1 MSAGRRRLLEIVDRF
16 DHQGVV
22 VHGDLVL
29 DEFVH
34 GQIARVSREAPVLI
48 LEYRTT
54 VSAPGGAANA
64 AANIRALGGRAAVVG
79 RVGSDEPGRRL
90 LRLLRK
96 AGVDCTGVAADRTY
110 VTPLKSRIL
119 AGSAHTARQQ
129 IVRIDRG
136 PSIGPSGA
144 APEPGPAVRRALER
158 ALAASRRRARALLVA
173 DYGYGAVAPRSAAL
187 RAWMKDRARI
197 VSLDSRF
204 RATSFS
210 GVTAAVPNIAEVESA
225 LGIRIPD
232 DDRGAIERAGEALR
246 KRLRA
251 RALVITRGARGMS
264 LIEARRPA
272 THIPVY
278 GTDQVADVTG
288 AGDTV
293 AAALTL
299 ALAAGAAPLEAT
311 ILANMAGGIAVT
323 KAGTATVS
331 RAELAA
337 AVEAGL

>member
-1 MSAGRRRLLEIVDRF
+1 MTGGRRRLLEIVDRF
-16 DHQGVV
+16 DRQGVA

-34 GQIARVSREAPVLI
+34 GQIARVSHEAPVLI

-64 AANIRALGGRAAVVG
+64 AANMRALGGRVAVIG
-79 RVGSDEPGRRL
+79 RVGADEPGRRL
-90 LRLLRK
+90 LRLLKK
-96 AGVDCTGVAADRTY
+96 AGVDCSGVASDRSY

-136 PSIGPSGA
+136 ASIGPSGA
-144 APEPGPAVRRALER
+144 APDPAPAVRRAIEK
-158 ALAASRRRARALLVA
+158 ALSASRRRARALLVA
-173 DYGYGAVAPRSAAL
+173 DYGYGAVSPRSPAL
-187 RAWMKDRARI
+187 RAWTRDRARI

-204 RATSFS
+204 RATAFG

-232 DDRGAIERAGEALR
+232 DDRRAIERAGEALR

-251 RALVITRGARGMS
+251 R
-264 LIEARRPA
+264 
-272 THIPVY
+272 
-278 GTDQVADVTG
+278 
-288 AGDTV
+288 
-293 AAALTL
+293 
-299 ALAAGAAPLEAT
+299 
-311 ILANMAGGIAVT
+311 
-323 KAGTATVS
+323 
-331 RAELAA
+331 
-337 AVEAGL
+337 